1 MMKKLSPKQNLFVQE
16 YLIDKNATQ
25 AAIRAGYSAKTAE
38 IIGFENLRKPKIK
51 EKIDYEL
58 ATEAE
63 RLGITRQGVLDEMAR
78 CAFFDVRKLFNADG
92 SLKDILDLDPD
103 TAAAIAGLEIES
115 LFAGKGEDR
124 IQIGT
129 TNKVKFKQ
137 DNGS

>member
-63 RLGITRQGVLDEMAR
+63 RLGITRQRVLDEMAR